1 MTQPQGA
8 SRPFIFDTEFDASG
22 EVVTPSA
29 WKPAK
34 RTYLPAEVDAL
45 VAQARLEARQQALD
59 EVENLR
65 AMALNAV
72 AQSVASSPP
81 IWRSPPRA
89 PSRAPRS
96 TAFRLRR

>member
-1 MTQPQGA
+1 MTP
-8 SRPFIFDTEFDASG
+8 RPFIFDTEFDASG

-72 AQSVASSPP
+72 AQSVEQAMPTLQAAAQAHREPVSYTHL
-81 IWRSPPRA
+81 RA
-89 PSRAPRS
+89 HE
-96 TAFRLRR
+96 T